1 MPLSPTNGLPSG
13 FGKRRGA
20 VAALSAAN
28 SSLLNTRPGEWK
40 SLPAGRIIPP
50 IPAPRPPAAPGAP
63 PGPAPAPRPP
73 PRPPAPG
80 RLGGSPSHSPSGTP
94 GIFGLSFNPSY
105 QKIFSAG
112 MSPQAAKSYRS
123 PEPFGNMKGLTPSF
137 LTHSTLVT
145 FRFDRCSAMFGAP
158 RMWHAISPSAPQPKS

>member
-1 MPLSPTNGLPSG
+1 MPLSPTNRLPSG

-63 PGPAPAPRPP
+63 PGAPPGTAPAPRPP
-73 PRPPAPG
+73 PPPPAPG
-80 RLGGSPSHSPSGTP
+80 RPGGRAPPAHPRSTPAGRTGGSARSAARNRARATSAATSARTGKTGRIAQPLAVRNAGDLRTLLQPVVPEDLQRRHVAVSGDMP
-94 GIFGLSFNPSY
+94 AL
-105 QKIFSAG
+105 KI
-112 MSPQAAKSYRS
+112 
-123 PEPFGNMKGLTPSF
+123 
-137 LTHSTLVT
+137 
-145 FRFDRCSAMFGAP
+145 
-158 RMWHAISPSAPQPKS
+158 